1 MMAAGATMLMG
12 LHMKTAVTSA
22 PCGMYR
28 SLGTSIILILLT
40 LAAAARGAAPGDPQ
54 PNPAPTPTLSTD
66 SGSSKA
72 DRLPEVTVEAR
83 RQDLEKRVHTFV
95 AKLTHS
101 SRFSDETVPRWTQPL
116 CFMVAGLTAD
126 QARFVVARL
135 ARDAT
140 SVGAS
145 LRKRGC
151 AQYSANF
158 YVVFSS
164 NPTETL
170 KYLHHRPALL
180 FHGDAR
186 PQQIERFLSPPKSDV
201 VRVWHNAEVVGRDG
215 VSMVPGYAACGSLPG
230 QLVNCDAAA
239 SRLTRS
245 AVQAFTQTLVVIDS
259 TRLQDIQL
267 GQISDYV
274 AMAGLVDFDA
284 DADLGDVPSIL
295 RLFADVPNERPE
307 GITQWDLAFLSAL
320 YHTDQRS
327 PLQRGQ
333 IAAKMVDEVVR

>member
-1 MMAAGATMLMG
+1 MR
-12 LHMKTAVTSA
+12 TAVTSA
-22 PCGMYR
+22 PCDTCR
-28 SLGTSIILILLT
+28 SLGTSIALILLT
-40 LAAAARGAAPGDPQ
+40 FAVAAPGAAAADAQ
-54 PNPAPTPTLSTD
+54 PNPASAPTLSTD

-72 DRLPEVTVEAR
+72 DRLPEVTIEAR
-83 RQDLEKRVHTFV
+83 RQDLEKRVHSFV

-116 CFMVAGLTAD
+116 CFMVAGLTAA

-135 ARDAT
+135 AEDAT

-158 YVVFSS
+158 FVVFTS
-164 NPTETL
+164 NPMETL

-186 PQQIERFLSPPKSDV
+186 PQQIERFLSPAKSDV

-215 VSMVPGYAACGSLPG
+215 VSLVSGYAACGSLPG
-230 QLVNCDAAA
+230 HLVNCDATA

-284 DADLGDVPSIL
+284 DANLADAPSIL
-295 RLFADVPNERPE
+295 RLFADAPNERPA
-307 GITQWDLAFLSAL
+307 GLTQWDLAFLSAL
-320 YHTDQRS
+320 YHTDERS

-333 IAAKMVDEVVR
+333 IAARMVDEVAR